1 MSKRPTN
8 VSRREVSNAH
18 SSANGY
24 GYAIIGDTAAA
35 TLYAKRL
42 LGNNVTT
49 PISIISEGVDRMNIE
64 DITDIDFAA
73 TNNKK
78 ILHYLNVEQIHMI
91 PSGDNPNDNDDEIT
105 FQTEQIIHYHVG
117 SGPLGDFIAAYHIPR
132 LGPWFTHSTNGRL
145 ERFLSESTVKS
156 PLTSQESLVMNRLSS
171 LWGLTQTSSIIVKNP
186 SILNVHYEFLKQVQD
201 TYVREIF
208 QDQYHMVNHASN
220 ADYISE
226 ATNLRFTATTGTTGI
241 TGNGLYNITGNNINL
256 QAIRP
261 IWKTNAYTYLRL
273 ANEGGINTG
282 PLMLPTF
289 YRAVISVPIG
299 GTGITG
305 ITGFAGFTGLTGI
318 IGCTA
323 VTGPS
328 GHVCFSCTGLSGLS
342 GTNLGSV
349 IGVSGMT
356 CICVPTDGGVGAGL
370 SGIFCFVGQSGL
382 SGIDFTG
389 VSGTEDLITSHITFS
404 LYDLANPRNSGLA
417 WLVQA
422 YTTLEDLSVVA
433 LNGRYADTGR
443 MLLIVEALSTKNKR
457 STSYNTG
464 EHEIQVNYNDR
475 LAENGY
481 FSQFAQIVAGV
492 YNAYTGGFI
501 PVDLLLSD
509 ASICAP
515 ISGMCSDGDF
525 VLDYSVRESPM
536 VSVIELASNLYGV
549 DIYPNP
555 SK

>member
-8 VSRREVSNAH
+8 VSRREVFNAH
-18 SSANGY
+18 SSANSY
-24 GYAIIGDTAAA
+24 GYAIIGDTTAA

-64 DITDIDFAA
+64 DIIDIDFPA

-78 ILHYLNVEQIHMI
+78 ILHYLNVEKIHMI
-91 PSGDNPNDNDDEIT
+91 PSGDNPNDNDDIT

-117 SGPLGDFIAAYHIPR
+117 SGSLGDFIAAYHIPR
-132 LGPWFTHSTNGRL
+132 IGPWFTHSTNGRL

-156 PLTSQESLVMNRLSS
+156 ALTSQESLVVNRLSS
-171 LWGLTQTSSIIVKNP
+171 LWGLTQTSSIIVKCP

-208 QDQYHMVNHASN
+208 QDQYHMVNHSSN

-226 ATNLRFTATTGTTGI
+226 ATNLRFTSTTGITGI

-289 YRAVISVPIG
+289 YRAIISVPIG
-299 GTGITG
+299 GTGIAGITG
-305 ITGFAGFTGLTGI
+305 ITGLTD
-318 IGCTA
+318 CTPVA
-323 VTGPS
+323 GPS
-328 GHVCFSCTGLSGLS
+328 GHVCLSCTGLSG
-342 GTNLGSV
+342 TTVGSV

-356 CICVPTDGGVGAGL
+356 CICVPTNGSVGSGL
-370 SGIFCFVGQSGL
+370 SGTFCFVGQSGL
-382 SGIDFTG
+382 SGIDFTN

-417 WLVQA
+417 WLVQS

-443 MLLIVEALSTKNKR
+443 MLLIVEAISTKNKR
-457 STSYNTG
+457 STSYNIG

-481 FSQFAQIVAGV
+481 FRQFAQIVAGV

-509 ASICAP
+509 TSICAP
-515 ISGMCSDGDF
+515 ISGICSDGDF
-525 VLDYSVRESPM
+525 ILDYSVRESPM

-555 SK
+555 ST